1 MDCIRINPPQLSSRL
16 FSTIRT
22 RLEERLLEDLRNCIS
37 KFSICKQ
44 FLKKNYMK
52 KTKKQ
57 CIEVPTHFINI
68 NYYLKKHLGK
78 LPDPPLH
85 PGTKQPVK
93 PEDLMGIFPRELI
106 RQEMTLDEK
115 VEIPDEVREL
125 YKMFR
130 PTPLLRAQ
138 RLEKVLETPAHIYFK
153 YEGAT
158 LSGSHKI
165 NTAIPQAYYNKK
177 EGVMR
182 LTTETGAGQ
191 WGSALSIACNFFGLE
206 CTVFMVRVSYDQK
219 PYRKTIMNLF
229 GADVIASPSIK
240 TKFGKSVLE
249 KDPDHP
255 GSLGIAIAEALEM
268 IGPDGKTHYALG
280 SVLNHVLL
288 HQTVVGQEVEKQME
302 QAGEYPDILIGC
314 VGGGSN
320 AFGFMAPFLIDTI
333 RGKKPKTRFV
343 LVESTASPKMTKG
356 EYKYD
361 FGDAGG
367 QTPLLKMQT
376 LGASFIPAPIHAGG
390 LRYHANAPILS
401 FLNEEGITEARAYEQ
416 EEIFESAALFAKA
429 EGIIVAPE
437 SAHAVKAVIDEALK
451 CREEGIKKTIVFN
464 CSGHGL
470 LDLGGYEKFLN
481 GTL

>member
-1 MDCIRINPPQLSSRL
+1 
-16 FSTIRT
+16 
-22 RLEERLLEDLRNCIS
+22 
-37 KFSICKQ
+37 
-44 FLKKNYMK
+44 MK
-52 KTKKQ
+52 KTNNQ
-57 CIEVPTHFINI
+57 SIEVPTHFLNI

-85 PGTKQPVK
+85 PATKMPVK
-93 PEDLMGIFPRELI
+93 PEDLMGIFPKELI
-106 RQEMTLDEK
+106 RQEMSLEEK
-115 VEIPDEVREL
+115 IEIPDEVQEL
-125 YKMFR
+125 FAMFR
-130 PTPLLRAQ
+130 PTPLLRAK
-138 RLEKVLETPAHIYFK
+138 RLENVLKTPAHIYFK

-165 NTAIPQAYYNKK
+165 NTALPQAYYNQK
-177 EGVMR
+177 EGVKR

-191 WGSALSIACNFFGLE
+191 WGSALAIACNFFGLE

-219 PYRKTIMNLF
+219 PYRKTIMHLF
-229 GADVIASPSIK
+229 GAEVIASPSKK
-240 TKFGKSVLE
+240 TSFGKSILE
-249 KDPDHP
+249 KNPDHP

-268 IGPDGKTHYALG
+268 IGGDGKTHYALG

-302 QAGEYPDILIGC
+302 QIGEYPDILIGC

-333 RGKKPKTRFV
+333 SGKKPKTRFL

-356 EYKYD
+356 QYKYD

-367 QTPLLKMQT
+367 QTPLLTMQT
-376 LGASFIPAPIHAGG
+376 LGSSFIPAPIHAGG
-390 LRYHANAPILS
+390 LRYHGNAPILS

-416 EEIFESAALFAKA
+416 KEIFEAAALFARA

-437 SAHAVKAVIDEALK
+437 SAHAVKAVIDEAIK
-451 CREEGIKKTIVFN
+451 CREEGMKKTIVFN

-470 LDLGGYEKFLN
+470 LDLGGYEKFLE
-481 GTL
+481 GKL